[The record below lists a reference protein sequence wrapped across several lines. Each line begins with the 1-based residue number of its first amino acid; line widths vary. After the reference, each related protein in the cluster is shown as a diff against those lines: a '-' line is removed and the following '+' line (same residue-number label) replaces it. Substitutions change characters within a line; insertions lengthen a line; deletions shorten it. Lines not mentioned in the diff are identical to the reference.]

1 MERLPEYSILRSGLG
16 HRIASRRSIQA
27 PYFARQGSNDTMR
40 SDSRN
45 YIRTWVFGETRRKPP
60 PAVGEIQPRHYELSP
75 LSV

>member
-1 MERLPEYSILRSGLG
+1 MVSWVFHTEIGARTSLLG
-16 HRIASRRSIQA
+16 DLSRHLS
-27 PYFARQGSNDTMR
+27 FARQGSNDTTR

-60 PAVGEIQPRHYELSP
+60 PAVGEIQRRYYELSP